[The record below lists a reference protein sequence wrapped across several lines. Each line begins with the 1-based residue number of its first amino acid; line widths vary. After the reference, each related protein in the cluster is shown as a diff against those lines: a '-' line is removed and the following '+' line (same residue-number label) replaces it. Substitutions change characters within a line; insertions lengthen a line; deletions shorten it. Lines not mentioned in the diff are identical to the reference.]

1 MRISILPKTTLG
13 KWSVGLVAAFIL
25 LSVVQGLVPPARP
38 SPGAPVLPPS
48 MAVVAMGI
56 SRIVAL
62 IIGLASGIAAFVTGL
77 ISIIKSRE
85 RSILVFLAV
94 IVGLLVLIFCLGEV
108 IEVIFPH

>member
-1 MRISILPKTTLG
+1 MRISILPKTCLG

-25 LSVVQGLVPPARP
+25 ISVVNGLIPSPQP

-48 MAVVAMGI
+48 MAVVAIGI
-56 SRIVAL
+56 SRMVAL
-62 IIGLASGIAAFVTGL
+62 IIGLASGVAALVTGL

-94 IVGLLVLIFCLGEV
+94 LVGLFVLIFCLGEV
-108 IEVIFPH
+108 IFPH

>member
-1 MRISILPKTTLG
+1 MRISILPKTCLG
-13 KWSVGLVAAFIL
+13 KWSVGLVATFIL
-25 LSVVQGLVPPARP
+25 LSVVQGLVAPARP

-56 SRIVAL
+56 SRIVAF
-62 IIGLASGIAAFVTGL
+62 IIGLASAIAAFVTGL

-94 IVGLLVLIFCLGEV
+94 IVGLLVLIFCLGELG
-108 IEVIFPH
+108 EVIFPH

>member
-1 MRISILPKTTLG
+1 MRISILPKTCLG

-25 LSVVQGLVPPARP
+25 ISVVNGLLTPPRP

-56 SRIVAL
+56 SRMVVL

-108 IEVIFPH
+108 IFPH

>member
-1 MRISILPKTTLG
+1 MRISILPKTYLG

-25 LSVVQGLVPPARP
+25 LSVIQGLVPPAQP
-38 SPGAPVLPPS
+38 SPGAPVLPVLPPS
-48 MAVVAMGI
+48 MAVVAIGI
-56 SRIVAL
+56 SRMVAF

-94 IVGLLVLIFCLGEV
+94 AVGLFVLIFCLGEV
-108 IEVIFPH
+108 IFPH